1 MACERVAQSGSCTM
15 VFMEVMLT
23 STVHLPEIEIV
34 PGDAIVRQGDSAGA
48 IWVPVSGCWRR
59 REFAPQA
66 PTFD

>member
-1 MACERVAQSGSCTM
+1 M